1 MTSKHRGASQH
12 ARRPVAAYRA
22 KKRSRRNAGANATA
36 IRLREIAASMTRKSL
51 ILSAMVVLALMMVV
65 PRVNSYVAQKQQLA
79 AAHAELAQREK
90 EVAELQIDVKRW
102 DDPAYVAAQARERL
116 LYVMPGET
124 QYRLTDSSGKELPL
138 TEEQRA
144 KARAEQKPWYS
155 LLWESLEGAGAIQQ
169 VPERNN

>member
-1 MTSKHRGASQH
+1 MLLA
-12 ARRPVAAYRA
+12 V
-22 KKRSRRNAGANATA
+22 
-36 IRLREIAASMTRKSL
+36 
-51 ILSAMVVLALMMVV
+51 VVLALVIVV

-79 AAHAELAQREK
+79 AARAEVAQREK

-124 QYRLTDSSGKELPL
+124 QYRLTDSSGRELPL
-138 TEEQRA
+138 TEEQRE

-155 LLWESLEGAGAIQQ
+155 LLWESLEGAGSIQQ
-169 VPERNN
+169 VPERKN